1 MLKKISY
8 PFMIIWVVLFITACN
23 DNSSP
28 QIGKHYTL
36 LDNDLTS
43 LNLDPITEVFSLT
56 CGHCW
61 NMEKSIPEIESKTNN
76 KVGKV
81 HVTFNKN
88 AQTSALL
95 YYAAVMQ
102 LDTTPSHQLVDQLFS
117 AVQAKTDTVA
127 QQKQIIEN
135 VFISN
140 KLASPY
146 DFDSKQGTKLA
157 EHMRLATTVTNQAN
171 INSVPSFIIKGKYLL
186 LNEGHQD
193 IDDLAKT
200 INYLLSQPE

>member
-1 MLKKISY
+1 MLKKITY
-8 PFMIIWVVLFITACN
+8 FLITIWITLFITACS

-28 QIGKHYTL
+28 QLGKQYAL
-36 LDNDLTS
+36 LENDLTD
-43 LNLDPITEVFSLT
+43 LTLDPITEVFSLT

-61 NMEKSIPEIESKTNN
+61 NMEKSIPEIESQTEQ

-95 YYAAVMQ
+95 YYSAVMQ
-102 LDTTPSHQLVDQLFS
+102 LNTAPSHQLIDQLFS
-117 AVQAKTDTVA
+117 AVQAKTDTTA
-127 QQKQIIEN
+127 QQKEIIEN
-135 VFISN
+135 VFTTN
-140 KLASPY
+140 NLVSPY
-146 DFDSKQGTKLA
+146 DFDSQQGTQLA
-157 EHMRLATTVTNQAN
+157 KYMQLATTVTNKAN

-186 LNEGHQD
+186 ITEGHQD
-193 IDDLAKT
+193 ISDLSKT